1 MAIVDNSLKLDFK
14 EFAIQIFVVGGKNGN
29 GEGILILFLRGTEVI
44 RTITMDCCTT
54 VINGTECNLIA
65 KLLMHFHV
73 KKIDCFVWTHPHDD
87 HSCGFESLV
96 DTFYRKGSIG
106 VIPKQ
111 IYGTDNDVVNM
122 RPMSKKVLKK
132 MNFKFD
138 KKNLKSIDCQPKEKR
153 CVYSFC
159 LEDSLTGQTKNVNLY
174 CLTPIDFMLDDKRRK
189 QKKISDSLLNEISL
203 SMILDVDGYSFF
215 FGGDAPD
222 KSLKES
228 EKYSLYGCKWIKIPH
243 HASKTA
249 QNIIQLFNNEVDS
262 AVTTSFL
269 TQQLP
274 NKGILDKYKNVT
286 KQNYVTQKTKEDAS
300 AFGMIGYRYT
310 FINSSV
316 QLKITRYGNAYK
328 YE

>member
-1 MAIVDNSLKLDFK
+1 MAIVDNSLKLDFNK
-14 EFAIQIFVVGGKNGN
+14 FAIQIFVIGGKNGN
-29 GEGILILFLRGTEVI
+29 GEGILILFLKGVEVF
-44 RTITMDCCTT
+44 RTITIDCCTT
-54 VINGTECNLIA
+54 KVNGVEYNLIA

-87 HSCGFESLV
+87 HSCGLESLV
-96 DTFYRKGSIG
+96 DTYYRRGSIG

-111 IYGTDNDVVNM
+111 IYGTDNDIVNM

-132 MNFKFD
+132 INAKFK
-138 KKNLKSIDCQPKEKR
+138 KKNLKSIDCQPNEKR
-153 CVYSFC
+153 CVYSFDI
-159 LEDSLTGQTKNVNLY
+159 EDSLTGQIRKVNLY

-189 QKKISDSLLNEISL
+189 QKKINDSLLNDISL
-203 SMILDVDGYSFF
+203 SLILDVDGYCFF
-215 FGGDAPD
+215 FGGDTPY

-228 EKYSLYGCKWIKIPH
+228 EKTSLYACKWIKIPH

-249 QNIIQLFNNEVDS
+249 QNILQFFNRDIDS
-262 AVTTSFL
+262 AVTASFL

-274 NKGILDKYKNVT
+274 NKKVLDNYKKVT
-286 KQNYVTQKTKEDAS
+286 KQIYVTQKTKEDAN
-300 AFGMIGYRYT
+300 AFGMIEYRYT
-310 FINSSV
+310 FIDSCV

>member
-1 MAIVDNSLKLDFK
+1 MAIVDNCLKLDIN
-14 EFAIQIFVVGGKNGN
+14 EFAIQIFVVGGKKGN
-29 GEGILILFLRGTEVI
+29 GEGVLILFLKGSEVI
-44 RTITMDCCTT
+44 RTISMDCCTT
-54 VINGTECNLIA
+54 EVNGVECNLIA
-65 KLLMHFHV
+65 KLLVHFHV

-96 DTFYRKGSIG
+96 DKYYRKGSIG

-132 MNFKFD
+132 INTKFD

-153 CVYSFC
+153 SVYSFSI
-159 LEDSLTGQTKNVNLY
+159 EDSLTGQTRNVNLY

-189 QKKISDSLLNEISL
+189 QKKISDSLLNDISL
-203 SMILDVDGYSFF
+203 SMILDVDGFCFF

-228 EKYSLYGCKWIKIPH
+228 EISSLYGCKWIKIPH

-249 QNIIQLFNNEVDS
+249 QNIVPFFNSEVDS
-262 AVTTSFL
+262 AVTAAFL

-274 NKGILDKYKNVT
+274 NKVVLDKYKKVT
-286 KQNYVTQKTKEDAS
+286 KQIYVTQKTKEDAS

-310 FINSSV
+310 FIDSCV